1 MAPRVETV
9 KKNFVLDTNVLLHSP
24 EALFAFED
32 NNVVVP
38 ITVVEEIDNFKRDST
53 QLGRSARQ
61 AARYLD
67 ALRRKGQIAQGVPLR
82 EGGTLRIAVTNT
94 ELPKEWRKADSAD
107 NRILATAMDLLKT
120 DDGSETTL
128 VSKDITLRVRADALG
143 ISAEDFDQNHIE
155 QDELYAGMESR
166 EVEGSIIDQLYEQGS
181 LDPEALGERFAPH
194 CFLQLSASDSRQ
206 QALAKFCPFEDR
218 IRPVDR
224 QTRDMWGLLPRNRE
238 QKLALAA
245 LSDHRIKLVTLV
257 GKAGTGKTLLAIAAG
272 LQSVTEERSANK
284 LIVARPV
291 ISLGKDLGYLPG
303 TLEEKLQPWMQPIFD
318 NVQFLMG
325 LTGDQIRKGRG
336 AHELIDQGLLE
347 IEALSYIRGRSIPN
361 QVLLIDEAQNLTP
374 HEMKTIVT
382 RAGEGTRVILTGDPY
397 QIDHPYLDFSNNGL
411 VHAVK
416 RFKES
421 HLAAHVSLMRGE
433 RSELAEAAANLL

>member
-1 MAPRVETV
+1 M

-38 ITVVEEIDNFKRDST
+38 ITVVEEIDNFKRDT
-53 QLGRSARQ
+53 TELGRSARQ

-67 ALRRKGQIAQGVPLR
+67 ALRRKGKIAEGVPLR
-82 EGGTLRIAVTNT
+82 EGGVLRIAVTNR
-94 ELPKEWRKADSAD
+94 ELPKEWRKSDSAD
-107 NRILATAMDLLKT
+107 NRILATAMDVAQDLPT
-120 DDGSETTL
+120 EETTL

-143 ISAEDFDQNHIE
+143 LNAEDFDQNHIA
-155 QDELYAGMESR
+155 QDELYSGLVTR
-166 EVEGSIIDQLYEQGS
+166 EVEGSLIDQLYEDGT
-181 LDPEALGERFAPH
+181 LDSDALGEAVSPH

-238 QKLALAA
+238 QKLAIAA
-245 LSDHRIKLVTLV
+245 LADDRIKLVTLV

-272 LQSVTEERSANK
+272 LQAVTEERSASK

-325 LTGDQIRKGRG
+325 LTGDQVRKGRG

-361 QVLLIDEAQNLTP
+361 QILLIDEAQNLTP
-374 HEMKTIVT
+374 HEMKTIIT
-382 RAGEGTRVILTGDPY
+382 RAGEGTRVFLTGDPY

-411 VHAVK
+411 IHAVK
-416 RFKES
+416 RFRES
-421 HLAAHVSLMRGE
+421 ELAAHITLSRGE